1 MDSTSVHQCGG
12 KSGKHTMFT
21 ANCFFLSVW
30 SAEGPNPCELA
41 QSPRYRKGPDVCF
54 DNNENVRD
62 KRVLYIALCGEFFF
76 PKTPILVT
84 LPSPVQLVL
93 FTCFYIF
100 TSMLIVFWGGVCCFL
115 FLSALH
121 HLIAFRSCFVILHTK
136 DEPLC
141 PVSRGSTLTSTPL
154 LLFLCLTSGSVSS
167 QSFIEDSLANQV
179 KKFHSYPCSWFNL
192 VGCMP

>member
-62 KRVLYIALCGEFFF
+62 KRVLYIALCGEFIFS
-76 PKTPILVT
+76 KNT
-84 LPSPVQLVL
+84 
-93 FTCFYIF
+93 YISDI
-100 TSMLIVFWGGVCCFL
+100 TQS
-115 FLSALH
+115 
-121 HLIAFRSCFVILHTK
+121 
-136 DEPLC
+136 C
-141 PVSRGSTLTSTPL
+141 PVSLIYMLLYFHLNAHSFLGGVL
-154 LLFLCLTSGSVSS
+154 LLFVFVCLASSHRLSFLFCDFAYQGWATVSS
-167 QSFIEDSLANQV
+167 QSG
-179 KKFHSYPCSWFNL
+179 FHSHLYTSSFVSVSDFRVSFITKLYWGQFSQSS
-192 VGCMP
+192 